1 MHNSVGWRSHTGVYL
16 PEAQAPLKLSKYGH
30 QQTAGADTGFEG
42 IPGSPRE
49 LYLPGRGASWAGLRD
64 HLAMSLPFHLRKM
77 SQRARA
83 PRLVAPSPPQG
94 NTELALSSWRV
105 PLLKTGEGGHSLQGQ
120 CPQGPEVA
128 MFILTVLSPA
138 PLQCL

>member
-1 MHNSVGWRSHTGVYL
+1 M
-16 PEAQAPLKLSKYGH
+16 PEAQAPLKLSKYRH
-30 QQTAGADTGFEG
+30 QQTAGTDTGFEG

-49 LYLPGRGASWAGLRD
+49 LYLPGQGASRAGLRD
-64 HLAMSLPFHLRKM
+64 HLASSLLFYLRKM
-77 SQRARA
+77 SQVTQA
-83 PRLVAPSPPQG
+83 PRLVTPSPPQG

-105 PLLKTGEGGHSLQGQ
+105 QLLKQEKAGRSLQGQ